1 MKPLIEFQRIGTDA
15 YSYRISAHGAAAQEA
30 GRTFASMEHCV
41 RDAGDSLGPYFA
53 SVEINYEGMF
63 LGACAT
69 DALRNSPKAVATR
82 IEQHFQ
88 PA

>member
-1 MKPLIEFQRIGTDA
+1 MKPLIEFQRIGPDA
-15 YSYRISAHGAAAQEA
+15 FSYQISAQGAGAQEA
-30 GRTFASMEHCV
+30 GRTFASMEQCV

-53 SVEINYEGMF
+53 SVEIKFEGMF

-69 DALRNSPKAVATR
+69 DALRTSPKAVAAR
-82 IEQHFQ
+82 IGQHFQ

>member
-1 MKPLIEFQRIGTDA
+1 MKPLIEIRRIAADA
-15 YSYRISAHGAAAQEA
+15 YYYRISAQGFEPQ
-30 GRTFASMEHCV
+30 
-41 RDAGDSLGPYFA
+41 DAGGTFTSLEQCLFDAGASLNHYFA
-53 SVEINYEGMF
+53 SVEMNFEGMF

-69 DALRNSPKAVATR
+69 EALRANPKAVAQR